1 MNLRRLMLC
10 LALALT
16 TATVHAQVGIYGKF
30 DATRLT
36 ANPAVSSSNWFYG
49 PGAGIYY
56 DAVHLG
62 PISLGADLRGDL
74 LSGTGQDY
82 RSGLFGLRLAA
93 KPPVLPIKPYIQA
106 SVGVGATKPT
116 AASSL
121 SVHYTTKF
129 QYQIAGGLDFTIF
142 PHVDFRAV
150 ELGYARMTG
159 ISTGTP
165 ASLFTV
171 STGLVFRLP

>member
-1 MNLRRLMLC
+1 MTRHRLAL
-10 LALALT
+10 LFALALT
-16 TATVHAQVGIYGKF
+16 TVAAHAQVGIYGKF

-36 ANPAVSSSNWFYG
+36 ASPTVSSSNWFYG
-49 PGAGIYY
+49 PGAGLYY
-56 DAVHLG
+56 DALHLG
-62 PISLGADLRGDL
+62 PISLGADLRGDI
-74 LSGTGQDY
+74 LSGSNQDY
-82 RSGLFGLRLAA
+82 RSGLFGLRLAV

-116 AASSL
+116 GASSIPL
-121 SVHYTTKF
+121 HYTTKF

-171 STGLVFRLP
+171 STGLVLRLP